1 MASTVF
7 THIESVSKR
16 EGAKFWRV
24 VTGAG
29 IYDVE
34 PDGVIAKNI
43 ERPEYAGLL
52 ALSVLSSGGSSSRIV
67 GMATRDGEHRC
78 GQIKY

>member
-1 MASTVF
+1 MASIVF

-16 EGAKFWRV
+16 EGAKLWRV

-29 IYDVE
+29 IYAVE
-34 PDGVIAKNI
+34 PEGVIARNV
-43 ERPEYAGLL
+43 ERPEYAGLVV
-52 ALSVLSSGGSSSRIV
+52 LSVSRSGDSSTRIV

-78 GQIKY
+78 DQIKY